1 MAIEVMQ
8 MKCPNCNG
16 ELTVERGRKECFC
29 SYCGT
34 KLVIVDNNE
43 YTVRTVDEAA
53 IEQAK
58 TEQLRIER
66 EAEDKKRSDENG
78 MKAMK
83 WFGIA
88 IAIWFVFM
96 LVMGLLQ
103 EFGIIS

>member
-66 EAEDKKRSDENG
+66 EAEARRRNDEDG
-78 MKAMK
+78 MKFMK
-83 WFGIA
+83 WLGIA
-88 IAIWFVFM
+88 FAIMFLIVLIGELFK
-96 LVMGLLQ
+96 
-103 EFGIIS
+103 